1 MPTQSGRATVEI
13 SADFANFA
21 DELQRGLNAAI
32 RGVRVDMSSVS
43 EQISSGVRQGVDAA
57 SNEIRRLG
65 SQAGDTMSTVASRS
79 DAAGR
84 SMAESFA
91 VAGRAMASAGDQM
104 TMALTLPI
112 VGAGAA
118 TIKTAGDFEKAMNAV
133 RAATESAGA
142 EFTGLRNLAIDLGST
157 TAFSAT
163 DAANAM
169 QMMATAGF
177 NTTDIMAAL
186 PGVLDLAAAGSV
198 GLAEAA
204 EIAGDILN
212 GYGMKAGDIGKV
224 NDILARNFLS
234 TATSLTDLG
243 ESFKY
248 VAPVAASAGITFTEI
263 NAAIGLLGN
272 AGIKGSQAGTSLRGS
287 IVALLKPTNAAANTL
302 ADLGVKVVDS
312 HGKLLPLVKIVDQL
326 AKSGADTAD
335 MMTIFGLES
344 GPAMQALVSQGS
356 AALAGLDTQLKNA
369 GGTAQKVAATQMEG
383 LNGSMDNLSS
393 SVEGLMIAI
402 GDAGL
407 LGWATK
413 LTVVMTEWVAR
424 TAELNPVLLR
434 AATITAI
441 VVAAAG
447 PLLAIFGRMSVMIG
461 EGIMVLQRFGG
472 WLIRVAPWLTALA
485 GPIGLVVAGVVA
497 LAIAAVVAYNRCTA
511 FRNIVDS
518 AFRAVGAAALWMW
531 QTAIMP
537 ALTWLIGAAQSVAA
551 AVVRLWAQAQPVFT
565 AMGTGIM
572 NVWTGAVR
580 PALDAIGR
588 EYQKLGAALMGLWT
602 TTIQPAI
609 RSVVAGFQSL
619 GSSVGS
625 WWSQHGDAVFKTAA
639 TVITW
644 WWASIVQ
651 PAMIGFMAIMRAVVT
666 VIIWAW
672 INVVIPAIKLA
683 VAVMGEIVRT
693 VQTIWAVS
701 LPVWRMVAAAV
712 GGAVGSMIGVIRQW
726 GEAAEPTVRRIGAA
740 IADWWNANARPAFT
754 AFMDLLNRVGTVV
767 MWLWTNGVQPAFD
780 GIRAAITVVAATVG
794 WFLSTVV
801 GPTFVAIGA
810 ILVWLWTNVAVP
822 AFNGIKAA
830 ITVVVGVVMW
840 FWNTFG
846 PIFTAIGSLLW
857 SLWTGIFSVVFAL
870 LKLQFYAVIG
880 VVQIFWAILSAAF
893 MAVAG
898 VVVGVWTSVIQ
909 PQLAAF
915 GALMMWLWG
924 VIQPVLSAVGA
935 LFVWLWSNAISPF
948 LSWVVGGLSSLW
960 AIVSAIFGA
969 IVGYLQSSINQIV
982 GIASGVA
989 AFVNAISTH
998 FSNAASSVREK
1009 IDAMTNFV
1017 KGIPGA
1023 IVNAIGNVG
1032 NLLYEAGQN
1041 VINGLINGITSRIG
1055 SLRDKIG
1062 EAAGAIRDALPFSPA
1077 KEGPLSG
1084 RGDPTI
1090 AGAKIVSMVADGM
1103 DSRILRLRAAAWGLA
1118 DAVGPNSALLPI
1130 IQAASG
1136 QTTIAPTS
1144 TPTPVPVGVG
1154 ASRTG
1159 ESQPQ
1164 RVYQLTVMA
1173 IDPKSAAR
1181 ATIEAIEEWERGNGD
1196 GWRK

>member
-1 MPTQSGRATVEI
+1 MPTQSGRATIEV

-57 SNEIRRLG
+57 STELRRLG
-65 SQAGDTMSTVASRS
+65 SQAGDTMNTVSSRS
-79 DAAGR
+79 EAAGR
-84 SMAESFA
+84 SMAESFGA
-91 VAGRAMASAGDQM
+91 AGRAMASAGDQM
-104 TMALTLPI
+104 TLALTVPI

-118 TIKTAGDFEKAMNAV
+118 TIKAAGDFEKAMNAV
-133 RAATESAGA
+133 KAATESTGT

-177 NTTDIMAAL
+177 STTGIMEAL

-212 GYGMKAGDIGKV
+212 GYGIKASKLGEV
-224 NDILARNFLS
+224 NDILTRNFLS

-312 HGKLLPLVKIVDQL
+312 QGKLLPLVKIVDQL

-344 GPAMQALVSQGS
+344 GPGMQALVSQGS

-369 GGTAQKVAATQMEG
+369 GGTAQRVATTQMEG

-413 LTVVMTEWVAR
+413 VTVVMTEWVTRA
-424 TAELNPVLLR
+424 AELNPVLLR
-434 AATITAI
+434 VATIAGI
-441 VVAAAG
+441 VVAVSG
-447 PLLAIFGRMSVMIG
+447 PLLAIFGRMSIMIG
-461 EGIMVLQRFGG
+461 EAILVFKTFGS

-485 GPIGLVVAGVVA
+485 GPMGLVVAALVA
-497 LAIAAVVAYNRCTA
+497 LAIAAVVAYNRCAA
-511 FRNIVDS
+511 FRDVVDT
-518 AFRAVGAAALWMW
+518 AFRAVGTAAMWMW

-537 ALTWLIGAAQSVAA
+537 ALTWLIGAAQNVAA

-565 AMGTGIM
+565 AIGTGIM
-572 NVWTGAVR
+572 AVWTGAVR
-580 PALDAIGR
+580 PALTAMGR
-588 EYQKLGAALMGLWT
+588 EYQKLGAAFMGLWQ

-609 RSVVAGFQSL
+609 RNIVGAFQSL

-639 TVITW
+639 AVITW
-644 WWASIVQ
+644 WWTNVVL
-651 PAMIGFMAIMRAVVT
+651 PAMTGFMAIMRAVVT

-672 INVVIPAIKLA
+672 INMIIPAIKLA
-683 VAVMGEIVRT
+683 VAVMGEIVKT

-701 LPVWRMVAAAV
+701 LPVWRMIASAV
-712 GGAVGSMIGVIRQW
+712 GGAVGNMINVIRQW
-726 GEAAEPTVRRIGAA
+726 GDSAEPTVRRIGAA

-754 AFMDLLNRVGTVV
+754 AFMSLLSAVGAVV
-767 MWLWTNGVQPAFD
+767 MWLYTNGVQPAFE

-801 GPTFVAIGA
+801 GPTFLAIGA
-810 ILVWLWTNVAVP
+810 ILTWLWTNVAVP

-830 ITVVVGVVMW
+830 ITVVVAVVMW

-870 LKLQFYAVIG
+870 LKLAFYAVIG

-898 VVVGVWTSVIQ
+898 IVVGVWTSIIQ

-915 GALMMWLWG
+915 GSMMTWLWG
-924 VIQPVLSAVGA
+924 VIQPILGAIGA
-935 LFVWLWSNAISPF
+935 LFVWLWQNAISPF
-948 LSWVVGGLSSLW
+948 ISWFVGGLASLW
-960 AIVSAIFGA
+960 SVVSAIFGA
-969 IVGYLQSSINQIV
+969 IVGYVQGAINQIV
-982 GIASGVA
+982 STASGVA
-989 AFVNAISTH
+989 SFVNAIGTH
-998 FSNAASSVREK
+998 FSNAANSVRDK

-1017 KGIPGA
+1017 KGIPGS

-1032 NLLYEAGQN
+1032 SLLYEAGQN

-1090 AGAKIVSMVADGM
+1090 AGAKIVSMVAEGM
-1103 DSRILRLRAAAWGLA
+1103 DSRIVRLRAAAWGLA
-1118 DAVGPNSALLPI
+1118 DAVGPTSALLPI
-1130 IQAASG
+1130 IQAASE
-1136 QTTIAPTS
+1136 QTTTAP
-1144 TPTPVPVGVG
+1144 TPTPIPALSSVGTAG
-1154 ASRTG
+1154 AG
-1159 ESQPQ
+1159 GSQPQ
-1164 RVYQLTVMA
+1164 RVYNLTVMA
-1173 IDPKSAAR
+1173 LDPKSAAR
-1181 ATIEAIEEWERGNGD
+1181 AVMDAIEEWERGNGA
-1196 GWRK
+1196 GWRS